1 MLNDLDRK
9 IIRLLQEDIQLQKEP
24 FKAIAKELDINED
37 VLLERI
43 HSLKEQKILRR
54 IGATLHHRKAG
65 FSHNAM
71 VVWSVPEEGC
81 EEIGKLMASIP
92 QISHCYKR
100 LTFRD
105 WPYNLY
111 TMIHGQSR
119 EECELVVCNI
129 AKITGVNEYEILYS
143 TKELKKTSMKYF
155 ID

>member
-9 IIRLLQEDIQLQKEP
+9 IIRILQEDILLQKEP
-24 FKAIAKELDINED
+24 FKAIAKDLDINED
-37 VLLERI
+37 ALLERI

-54 IGATLHHRKAG
+54 IGAILHHRKAG

-71 VVWSVPEEGC
+71 VVWVVPEERS
-81 EEIGKLMASIP
+81 EEIGKLMASFS

-100 LTFRD
+100 VTFRD

-111 TMIHGQSR
+111 TMIHGQSK
-119 EECELVVCNI
+119 EECEEVVCNI